1 MADILQQIIAL
12 EPLARTLFMEEA
24 FQKHR
29 AAFLLV
35 LSAADPARQDALYA
49 ALEGGAGS
57 AEEVR
62 AFFVAEMG
70 SAAPPNP
77 EERRT
82 AEQELARVLGDVDG
96 QVRDLEAANA
106 LISTQVRTYRE
117 VLKSSFVRFPGLLSD
132 QRRGIARPPVEKAYD
147 PQATLIALP
156 PPAEIVLQKPNI
168 LDCIRDRKS
177 RRQYT
182 DQRLSLQELSYL
194 LWATQGFRAGTP
206 DRMRIFRTVPS
217 GGARHPFE
225 TYLAVMRV
233 ESLAQGIYRYLPVE
247 HKLLYLFPVE
257 DLPTELTAG
266 TLDQPFVGR
275 AAVTLIWSAIP
286 YRCEWRYTIEAKKII
301 LQDSGHLCQ
310 NLYLACESIGCGT
323 VAIGAYHQQLMD
335 RLLQLDGEDE
345 FVVYLAPVGKVES
358 EAGGER

>member
-12 EPLARTLFMEEA
+12 EPLARTLFLEEA
-24 FQKHR
+24 LQKHR
-29 AAFLLV
+29 TAFLQV
-35 LSAADPARQDALYA
+35 LNTADPAAQDALYA
-49 ALEGGAGS
+49 ALETSASS

-62 AFFVAEMG
+62 AFFVAEMASVACPNADEQREADQEVAG
-70 SAAPPNP
+70 VLSA
-77 EERRT
+77 
-82 AEQELARVLGDVDG
+82 LDG
-96 QVRDLEAANA
+96 MVRDVVAANA
-106 LISTQVRTYRE
+106 LIPAQVRAYRE
-117 VLKSSFVRFPGLLSD
+117 TLKSTFVRMPDILSD
-132 QRRGIARPPVEKAYD
+132 QRRGVARPPVEKAYD
-147 PQATLIALP
+147 PQASLIALP
-156 PPAEIVLQKPNI
+156 PPTEVELRKPSI

-182 DQRLSLQELSYL
+182 DQSLSLQELSFL
-194 LWATQGFRAGTP
+194 LWATQGMRGGAADRAH
-206 DRMRIFRTVPS
+206 MFRTVPS

-233 ESLAQGIYRYLPVE
+233 DSLSQGIYRYLPVE

-257 DLPTELTAG
+257 DLPTELTVG

-275 AAVTLIWSAIP
+275 SAVTFVWSAIP
-286 YRCEWRYTIEAKKII
+286 YRCEWRYTIESKKLIA
-301 LQDSGHLCQ
+301 QDAGHMCQ

-345 FVVYLAPVGKVES
+345 FVVYMAPVGRVE
-358 EAGGER
+358 G